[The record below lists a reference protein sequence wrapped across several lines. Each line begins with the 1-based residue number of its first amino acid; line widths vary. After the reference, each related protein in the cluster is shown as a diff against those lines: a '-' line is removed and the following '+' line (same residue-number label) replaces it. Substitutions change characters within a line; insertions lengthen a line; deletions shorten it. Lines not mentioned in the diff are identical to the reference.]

1 MDAYMVIL
9 RIIHIFAGILWV
21 GAGIFYVAV
30 VMPSLRQTGKK
41 AYPLFLAISNN
52 RIGKVLMPA
61 TALLTT
67 VAGLLLYERVS
78 GRFDADYM
86 KSTQGIVLSIG
97 VVAGLGAFGHG
108 GAVLGRATEKL
119 VQQIT
124 ELEGQSE
131 PLSAQQQ
138 AEVNTLMDYL
148 AKHAN
153 ISLIMMIVAVLGMAS
168 ARYM

>member
-9 RIIHIFAGILWV
+9 RIIHILAGILWV
-21 GAGIFYVAV
+21 GVGFFYVAV
-30 VMPSLRQTGKK
+30 MMPSLKQTGKG
-41 AYPLFLAISNN
+41 AYPLFLAVSNN
-52 RIGKVLMPA
+52 RVGKMLLPA

-86 KSTQGIVLSIG
+86 KSTQGVVLSIG
-97 VVAGLGAFGHG
+97 ALAGLGAFGHG
-108 GAVLGRATEKL
+108 GAVLGRATDKL
-119 VQQIT
+119 VQKVTQ
-124 ELEGQSE
+124 LEGQSE
-131 PLSAQQQ
+131 PPPADQQ
-138 AEVNTLMDYL
+138 AEINTLMDYL

-153 ISLIMMIVAVLGMAS
+153 ISLGLMIVAVLGMAS

>member
-1 MDAYMVIL
+1 MDVYMVVL
-9 RIIHIFAGILWV
+9 RILHIFAGILWV
-21 GAGIFYVAV
+21 GAGFFYVV
-30 VMPSLRQTGKK
+30 VLMPSLKQTGKK
-41 AYPLFLAISNN
+41 AYPLFLAVSGN
-52 RIGKVLMPA
+52 RVGKVLMPA

-97 VVAGLGAFGHG
+97 VLAGLGAFGHG
-108 GAVLGRATEKL
+108 GAVLGRSTEKL
-119 VQQIT
+119 VQKIT
-124 ELEGQSE
+124 ELEAQGE
-131 PLSAQQQ
+131 APSAAQQ
-138 AEVNTLMDYL
+138 AEVDNMMDYL

-153 ISLIMMIVAVLGMAS
+153 ISLGLMIVAVLGMAA